1 MRIVGRIDAARF
13 KDVADNILTDE
24 VVMTDERI
32 EHIKE
37 RHPHDYE
44 RFFSYNCFSI

>member
-13 KDVADNILTDE
+13 KDVADNIHTDE

-32 EHIKE
+32 EHMEQNHQKQKDSLQE
-37 RHPHDYE
+37 
-44 RFFSYNCFSI
+44 SIVSL